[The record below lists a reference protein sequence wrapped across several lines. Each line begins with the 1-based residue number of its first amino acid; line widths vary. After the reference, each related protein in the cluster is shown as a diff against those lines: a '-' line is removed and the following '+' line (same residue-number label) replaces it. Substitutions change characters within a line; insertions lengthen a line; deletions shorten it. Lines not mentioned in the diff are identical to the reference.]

1 MSLRGLAR
9 ARITEIV
16 PLVKGFVFN
25 TAVGAGADIFATP
38 LSPTNSPATF
48 RIYACFDAGGIF
60 TVRRTR
66 NAVTVSEELNSGVAL
81 NANAAY
87 IFDIIVQEGD
97 TINLRHSVGATIL
110 YLIVIE
116 IAGAIG

>member
-1 MSLRGLAR
+1 VR

-25 TAVGAGADIFATP
+25 TAVGAAADIFATP

-48 RIYACFDAGGIF
+48 RIYVCFDTAGVL

-66 NAVTVSEELNSGVAL
+66 NGVTVSEQLNSGIAL
-81 NANAAY
+81 TANAAY

-97 TINLRHSVGATIL
+97 TINLRHSAGATIL
-110 YLIVIE
+110 YLIVLE
-116 IAGAIG
+116 VAGAIG